1 MITAWPD
8 VTDKSSLANLVRVLN
23 YLYWWIFVIRISA
36 VSVLTIMTSIALS
49 HQYRNIQSYFHS
61 LNDLFKEDADEN
73 SYKDSELKY
82 LKAVKGGIKQ
92 HSITLW

>member
-1 MITAWPD
+1 MVTAWPD
-8 VTDKSSLANLVRVLN
+8 VTDKSSLANLVRVLI
-23 YLYWWIFVIRISA
+23 YLYWWIYVLRITA

-61 LNDLFKEDADEN
+61 LNDLFKDADEY

-82 LKAVKGGIKQ
+82 LKAVKVGIKQ